1 MFLQFI
7 AYIVY
12 LLVFCCRLVYVT
24 YFYIYA
30 FSGHFYPSRTSSDS
44 SKSEQHSKHAMT
56 RYLLDQILLLQTSNF
71 YPFSHILCQLHF
83 FLQSSVSASVR
94 LLQTS
99 MEAVAGQ
106 ENVEIET
113 EGYLL
118 EKGVKETF
126 MEYVDPVLKL
136 LLLNQVNPSEAK
148 PEEGLTG
155 TTTTS

>member
-1 MFLQFI
+1 M
-7 AYIVY
+7 
-12 LLVFCCRLVYVT
+12 
-24 YFYIYA
+24 
-30 FSGHFYPSRTSSDS
+30 
-44 SKSEQHSKHAMT
+44 
-56 RYLLDQILLLQTSNF
+56 
-71 YPFSHILCQLHF
+71 
-83 FLQSSVSASVR
+83 ASVR

-136 LLLNQVNPSEAK
+136 LLLNQVTPPEAK
-148 PEEGLTG
+148 PEAGATG
-155 TTTTS
+155 TTTTTS

>member
-1 MFLQFI
+1 MSI
-7 AYIVY
+7 A
-12 LLVFCCRLVYVT
+12 
-24 YFYIYA
+24 
-30 FSGHFYPSRTSSDS
+30 
-44 SKSEQHSKHAMT
+44 
-56 RYLLDQILLLQTSNF
+56 
-71 YPFSHILCQLHF
+71 F
-83 FLQSSVSASVR
+83 FLQSSVLASVR

-148 PEEGLTG
+148 PEEGATG

>member
-1 MFLQFI
+1 ML
-7 AYIVY
+7 
-12 LLVFCCRLVYVT
+12 
-24 YFYIYA
+24 
-30 FSGHFYPSRTSSDS
+30 
-44 SKSEQHSKHAMT
+44 
-56 RYLLDQILLLQTSNF
+56 
-71 YPFSHILCQLHF
+71 
-83 FLQSSVSASVR
+83 ASVR

-136 LLLNQVNPSEAK
+136 LWMNQVTPPEAK
-148 PEEGLTG
+148 AEAGA
-155 TTTTS
+155 S